1 MCIDNSE
8 LNIDIPA
15 KCGIIYIKGGDLM
28 QNKFLVE
35 LTEDDFYF
43 KYAKGDSSR
52 NGKEFHLFHEIIL
65 FLGGKAELISET
77 VNTTLMPNTLV
88 IIPKE
93 TYHQVKILGNPDDY
107 LRCIINFPEN
117 ETTALCDRFKRIGV
131 YNFSSNM
138 EHLFGTLITIAERKP
153 RISPTLPDS
162 LLDVILYE
170 ILQQKEITAVKALSD
185 TTVCAIRFI
194 ENNIVREIT
203 VDKVAFACRVSAS
216 TLAHTFK
223 DEMNISVYKYTLQKK
238 LMAAHEKIKNGTP
251 ATVAAL
257 ECGFNDYSGF
267 YKQYKKMFGFSPSVK

>member
-1 MCIDNSE
+1 
-8 LNIDIPA
+8 
-15 KCGIIYIKGGDLM
+15 M
-28 QNKFLVE
+28 QNKFLIE
-35 LTEDDFYF
+35 LEREDFYF

-77 VNTTLMPNTLV
+77 VNTNLIPNTLV
-88 IIPKE
+88 VIPKE

-117 ETTALCDRFKRIGV
+117 EATALNERFKRIGV
-131 YNFSSNM
+131 YNFGSDM
-138 EHLFGTLITIAERKP
+138 EHLFGTLITIAQNGE
-153 RISPTLPDS
+153 RISPTLHNS

-170 ILQQKEITAVKALSD
+170 ILQQKEITTAKALSD
-185 TTVCAIRFI
+185 TTVCAIKFI
-194 ENNIVREIT
+194 ENNIQLEIS

-238 LMAAHEKIKNGTP
+238 LMAAHDRIISGVP
-251 ATVAAL
+251 ATVASL